1 MCLFTLEVGTKFSF
15 FEFRIY
21 LLTFHFQVISG
32 EIFSMKKCA
41 EDVKGNHHITKNF

>member
-1 MCLFTLEVGTKFSF
+1 MFLFTLEIGTKFSY

-32 EIFSMKKCA
+32 GIVSMKKCA
-41 EDVKGNHHITKNF
+41 EDVKGNDHITKNF